1 MLLYFAASY
10 RKPYQSWSAVSR
22 PPYFTA
28 LALWPKGDGWGG
40 GGQFSSRDQ
49 ILLNHRDYETKLA
62 QDFSVPNWLSIR
74 PFGDRPGWGED
85 EPVWFS
91 RLEREGWK
99 LTAYPA
105 KTKDDFGAK
114 VWIEFDPPIRWEKVH
129 PLRPKEFTLQM
140 SIFGMN
146 ERNGPWY
153 LVEHTIIGKN
163 GYVGAVGR
171 SDWADWSPNGDLLF
185 AQSGCLFRLRN
196 EHRVF
201 GPVETSDRIADFSA
215 LTFEGKSAPNEAREW
230 PSRKAKSRTS

>member
-1 MLLYFAASY
+1 MRISEG
-10 RKPYQSWSAVSR
+10 KV
-22 PPYFTA
+22 
-28 LALWPKGDGWGG
+28 
-40 GGQFSSRDQ
+40 
-49 ILLNHRDYETKLA
+49 TKLA

-171 SDWADWSPNGDLLF
+171 SDWLIGHRMVTCSSPNPAVCFD
-185 AQSGCLFRLRN
+185 SGT